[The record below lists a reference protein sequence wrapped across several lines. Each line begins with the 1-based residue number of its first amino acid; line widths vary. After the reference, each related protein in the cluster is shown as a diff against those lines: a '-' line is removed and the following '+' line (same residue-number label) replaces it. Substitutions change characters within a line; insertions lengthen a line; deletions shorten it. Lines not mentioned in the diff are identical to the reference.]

1 MFATPN
7 PLTELKSTSTEHFA
21 EKEKFEQERLK
32 KWL

>member
-1 MFATPN
+1 MFATPD
-7 PLTELKSTSTEHFA
+7 PLTQLQSSSTEHFS